1 MVSRVSLN
9 NGYQKHLGSFNS
21 EIEAFNAYKTSKGSY
36 IKELAEKYKHQ
47 IDERAYQVLLDYQ
60 VEIDD

>member
-1 MVSRVSLN
+1 MSSKLVCGV
-9 NGYQKHLGSFNS
+9 GINS
-21 EIEAFNAYKTSKGSY
+21 G
-36 IKELAEKYKHQ
+36 KYKHQ